1 MSDQELDQGRRVRRR
16 TEESSSQHALSDVED
31 VRVAS
36 LQADLRGGETL
47 RLDVTSHISALFD
60 SASLS
65 DVELVAKRDDGLVE
79 RRFRCHRVVLASMS
93 SYFRS
98 LFTSGMAEV
107 TQPAVVLHGVDP
119 DLFERVLRLLYGQPV
134 GVTQESLMT
143 VVHLAEFYGI
153 APLLALTSALLNSFV
168 TIGANNCCAQL
179 FEASAL
185 RCAQAQQHCRA
196 VLLRD
201 FAAAVRQP
209 AFRKLELA
217 TIAELLE
224 DDSLACEEEEVVLQ
238 GLSAWCTAQE
248 PLPPDAQLAQLL
260 ALVRWP
266 LLPMA
271 RLAAVEEDHPL
282 LATSSALPR
291 LLLEGFRYHAAEPSA
306 KRAMRQS
313 HARCRPRAGMLAL
326 FPLLPQGGPWRAPAA
341 SWKLL
346 ESTDSI
352 TTDEPRVPSQFSF
365 VWNVPH
371 FRTLSC
377 LSMYS
382 PAFRVNGH
390 SWKLY
395 LYPKG
400 NNASG
405 QHLSVYLDSGISDA
419 HEMLPVRF
427 RLVCINY
434 KDVGGGSGGIRQASD
449 SAVTGGGRNRGGA
462 GAGGDG
468 SSGGGGGGAG
478 GDGGGGDGDGD
489 RGDGNDGGEGDGGGG
504 GGGGGEQVRMPMH
517 VAGCA
522 TKEATHHFCKRAK
535 DWGFRDLLPL
545 FEQEDPKAPY
555 LLNPLGGFLNDGT
568 ISLGV
573 FIEGLP

>member
-1 MSDQELDQGRRVRRR
+1 MKRVR
-16 TEESSSQHALSDVED
+16 TEESSSQHALTASDVED

-107 TQPAVVLHGVDP
+107 SQPAVVLHGVDP
-119 DLFERVLRLLYGQPV
+119 DLCERVLRLLYGQPV

-153 APLLALTSALLNSFV
+153 APLLARTSALLNSFV

-179 FEASAL
+179 VEASAL

-224 DDSLACEEEEVVLQ
+224 DDSLACEEEVVVLQ

-271 RLAAVEEDHPL
+271 RLAAVEDDHPL
-282 LATSSALPR
+282 LATSSALPL

-313 HARCRPRAGMLAL
+313 HARCRPRVGMLAL
-326 FPLLPQGGPWRAPAA
+326 FPLLPQGGPWRAPAI
-341 SWKLL
+341 WKLL
-346 ESTDSI
+346 ESTDSN
-352 TTDEPRVPSQFSF
+352 TADEPRVPSQFSF

-419 HEMLPVRF
+419 HEMLP
-427 RLVCINY
+427 
-434 KDVGGGSGGIRQASD
+434 
-449 SAVTGGGRNRGGA
+449 
-462 GAGGDG
+462 
-468 SSGGGGGGAG
+468 
-478 GDGGGGDGDGD
+478 
-489 RGDGNDGGEGDGGGG
+489 
-504 GGGGGEQVRMPMH
+504 
-517 VAGCA
+517 
-522 TKEATHHFCKRAK
+522 
-535 DWGFRDLLPL
+535 
-545 FEQEDPKAPY
+545 EDPKAPY